1 MDARHLTYRSD
12 GTDASTG
19 ACDVLIRHSGVCRD
33 YAIWRSLC
41 AERCASRRVS
51 PALE

>member
-33 YAIWRSLC
+33 YAHLAIALC
-41 AERCASRRVS
+41 RALCI
-51 PALE
+51 PAR